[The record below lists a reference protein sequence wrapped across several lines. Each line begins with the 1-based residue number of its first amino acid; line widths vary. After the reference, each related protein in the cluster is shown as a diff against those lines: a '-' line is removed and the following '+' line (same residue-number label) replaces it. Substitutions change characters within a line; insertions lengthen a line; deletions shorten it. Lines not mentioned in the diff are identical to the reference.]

1 MKLNE
6 MINVIVDFQT
16 MINERGWCNK
26 VGISPTAAYII
37 KKRFFEG
44 TLSVKTM
51 NKWLEKAKNF
61 QVVMEVVK
69 SHKKT

>member
-26 VGISPTAAYII
+26 AGISPTAAYII
-37 KKRFFEG
+37 KKRLLEG
-44 TLSVKTM
+44 NLSIKTM
-51 NKWLEKAKNF
+51 NKWLEKAKTF
-61 QVVMEVVK
+61 Q
-69 SHKKT
+69 S

>member
-44 TLSVKTM
+44 SLSVKTM

-61 QVVMEVVK
+61 KVVMEVVK

>member
-51 NKWLEKAKNF
+51 KKWLEKAKYF
-61 QVVMEVVK
+61 QVVSEAD
-69 SHKKT
+69 

>member
-44 TLSVKTM
+44 SLSVKTM

>member
-26 VGISPTAAYII
+26 VGIRPTAAYII

-44 TLSVKTM
+44 SLSVKTM

-61 QVVMEVVK
+61 KVVMEVVK

>member
-26 VGISPTAAYII
+26 VGISPTAAYVI

-69 SHKKT
+69 SHKKN

>member
-1 MKLNE
+1 MLNIFIMKLNE
-6 MINVIVDFQT
+6 MINTIVDFQNL
-16 MINERGWCNK
+16 INERGWCNK

-51 NKWLEKAKNF
+51 NKWLEKAGCRC
-61 QVVMEVVK
+61 
-69 SHKKT
+69 

>member
-1 MKLNE
+1 MKLND
-6 MINVIVDFQT
+6 MINIIVNFQT

-44 TLSVKTM
+44 NLSIKTM
-51 NKWLEKAKNF
+51 NKWLGKAKGDD
-61 QVVMEVVK
+61 
-69 SHKKT
+69 

>member
-26 VGISPTAAYII
+26 VGISPTAAYVI

-51 NKWLEKAKNF
+51 NKWLERARNF

>member
-26 VGISPTAAYII
+26 VGISPTAAYVI

-51 NKWLEKAKNF
+51 NKWIEKAKNF
-61 QVVMEVVK
+61 QVVSEADLTLK
-69 SHKKT
+69 N

>member
-26 VGISPTAAYII
+26 VGISPTAAYVI

-44 TLSVKTM
+44 TLSVKIM
-51 NKWLEKAKNF
+51 KKWLEKANTVKNTTKPMAYEP
-61 QVVMEVVK
+61 VL
-69 SHKKT
+69 

>member
-26 VGISPTAAYII
+26 VGIRPTAAYII

-44 TLSVKTM
+44 SLSVKTM

-69 SHKKT
+69 FHKKA